1 MDILTFE
8 LAGKHAHFRKYYANN
23 TALSYFIPPRTTL
36 MGVLAAVMGYPKDSY
51 YEALAS
57 EHIRIGLS
65 VLSPLK
71 KAIHRVNWL
80 KVEGASDFRGRSQHT
95 QTPFELVSAQ
105 GGPGELVRYQ
115 VYLAATASGSETLE
129 QIRTQMLAK
138 QQVYAISLGPANLGG
153 YIRQVQYLTGLTE
166 EQAEDSLLDLGS
178 VVNAER
184 VSEVPWDG
192 SSRLMVE
199 EELMPAD
206 FVANEDR
213 EVRRMIRCLYT
224 FDGAP
229 LPVRYSGPFVR
240 IPQTSGEDLP
250 IAFIE

>member
-8 LAGKHAHFRKYYANN
+8 LSGKFAHFRKYYANN

-36 MGVLAAVMGYPKDSY
+36 MGVLAAVMGYPRDSY

-57 EHIRIGLS
+57 EHIRLGLS

-71 KAIHRVNWL
+71 KSIHRVNWL

-95 QTPFELVSAQ
+95 QTPFELVSSRNLAQ
-105 GGPGELVRYQ
+105 DLIRYRVYVAARPGGETVFEQVRAQLEARLQ
-115 VYLAATASGSETLE
+115 VFA
-129 QIRTQMLAK
+129 
-138 QQVYAISLGPANLGG
+138 VSLGPANLGG
-153 YIRQVQYLTGLTE
+153 TLGMVRTYSGLREEMGTGGRMDM
-166 EQAEDSLLDLGS
+166 QS
-178 VVNAER
+178 VVNADR
-184 VSEVPWDG
+184 VEQVAWDG
-192 SSRLMVE
+192 ESRLLVE

-224 FDGAP
+224 TDGAP
-229 LPVRYSGPFVR
+229 LPVHFSGRYVR
-240 IPQTSGEDLP
+240 LPIDPEAPIP
-250 IAFIE
+250 IAFLE